1 MNIKQMVKNVALS
14 LCVLVILL
22 APVIILSW
30 EFSFILSEPRIS
42 LIGKDTAFLLILL
55 AWGFLNYVIMGA
67 VIEYVRDTLHA
78 KKVRQ

>member
-1 MNIKQMVKNVALS
+1 MNIKQIVKNVVLS
-14 LCVLVILL
+14 LCVLITLL
-22 APVIILSW
+22 SLVVILSW
-30 EFSFILSEPRIS
+30 ESSFILSEPHID